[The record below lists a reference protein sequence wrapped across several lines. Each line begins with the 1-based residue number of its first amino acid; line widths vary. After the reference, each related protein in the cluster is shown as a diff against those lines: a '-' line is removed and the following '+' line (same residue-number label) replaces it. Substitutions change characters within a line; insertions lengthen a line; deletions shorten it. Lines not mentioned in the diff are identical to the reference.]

1 MAKSANYW
9 KERMKALEDEQ
20 YVKTTEYYN
29 DLQKQF
35 RMAQNN
41 LQIDIEYWYRR
52 LAENNDISLTAAKK
66 LLNKDELEEFH
77 WTVEEYIKRG
87 EENAVNP
94 RWMRKLEN
102 ASAKVHINR
111 LEAMKLQVQQ
121 HAEILYQNYEHGT
134 TEFLSGIYEDTYY
147 HTAYEIAKGTSISSS
162 FSRIDTNK
170 IDKVIKTPWGQDGKV
185 FSDRIWENKDKLVR
199 ELHTE
204 LTQCLIRGENP
215 DEAAKR
221 LAEKMGTK
229 LTSARTL
236 VYTESTA
243 ISASAQKDCFSELQ
257 IEEFEIVE
265 TLDSHTCGICGEMDG
280 RHFPMKDFQIG
291 ITAPPFHPRCRG
303 CTCPY
308 FDDEF
313 TNGKRIARGDDGKQ
327 YYVPENMTYTE
338 WKETFTKDVQTVSA
352 PNFKDDNIKR
362 AYDEFGKMLLTS
374 DGTDMLVNNM
384 IIYSETTEFVID
396 KKLKAPFAYRTNS
409 DKIAYNPKAPNY
421 ELYDL
426 NYVQSH
432 ELAHRMDFK
441 EYHSWDDKRLAL
453 AIEISRSK
461 VYDNINEVISWF
473 GDGGEYEFE
482 YALSDIISALT
493 KGKINQYL
501 PATHAEEYWG
511 IEHMES
517 MEIFANLC
525 SIDVN
530 GYACKEVFK
539 NIFRE
544 LWDEYRRMVL

>member
-147 HTAYEIAKGTSISSS
+147 HTAYEIAKGTSIGSS

-236 VYTESTA
+236 VYTESAA

-313 TNGKRIARGDDGKQ
+313 TNGKRIARGEDGKQ

-338 WKETFTKDVQTVSA
+338 WKQSFVDEEPSDAQDKTVDYLIRSHTPGQNVTKERKIVNEAVAAVPPKVQQALANTVIDVGKDGASQYDYVHDILYVAKGAEKDAVLHEIGHMVENKMLDVEKVEVLKMAFLENVPPEDIILDTYYDASNNPVDIFLLKNSGLVSDYQGRLYV
-352 PNFKDDNIKR
+352 NDYSEI
-362 AYDEFGKMLLTS
+362 YDENWK
-374 DGTDMLVNNM
+374 
-384 IIYSETTEFVID
+384 IRSEILQEFMSEPFREYIENSER
-396 KKLKAPFAYRTNS
+396 LKRKF
-409 DKIAYNPKAPNY
+409 PKFY
-421 ELYDL
+421 ELI
-426 NYVQSH
+426 
-432 ELAHRMDFK
+432 K
-441 EYHSWDDKRLAL
+441 EAV
-453 AIEISRSK
+453 E
-461 VYDNINEVISWF
+461 
-473 GDGGEYEFE
+473 
-482 YALSDIISALT
+482 
-493 KGKINQYL
+493 
-501 PATHAEEYWG
+501 
-511 IEHMES
+511 
-517 MEIFANLC
+517 
-525 SIDVN
+525 
-530 GYACKEVFK
+530 
-539 NIFRE
+539 
-544 LWDEYRRMVL
+544 